1 MAGTT
6 QLSTLTSKQ
15 KALFKKIDE
24 DILNAIQEDGRSFS
38 DFGKAAD
45 LWKNIPHV
53 HFLGLTIHFFS
64 RKFKYYS
71 ALIAFK
77 KFKGRHLNIRIKRF
91 ILKILE
97 KLGIANKIVAITTD
111 NGSDIKKATTE
122 GFGTRISC
130 ATHNLNLIAH
140 SVVSFKKA

>member
-6 QLSTLTSKQ
+6 QLSTLTPEQ

-38 DFGKAAD
+38 DFGKAGMKKVLKHVDEKYSPQDRRTVAKKFKRD
-45 LWKNIPHV
+45 YKWFRKLLKKNLKYIKHFALTTDFWKNIPHV

-64 RKFKYYS
+64 GKFKYYS

-77 KFKGRHLNIRIKRF
+77 KFKGRHLNIISTIFYF
-91 ILKILE
+91 II
-97 KLGIANKIVAITTD
+97 
-111 NGSDIKKATTE
+111 
-122 GFGTRISC
+122 
-130 ATHNLNLIAH
+130 
-140 SVVSFKKA
+140 